1 MVNLEITGR
10 MGVTTYIGQRWMF
23 KHRLIAK
30 PIPEDGNGSDQILLR
45 HDNEEI
51 GVIATIDELREIV
64 RRWDAGV

>member
-1 MVNLEITGR
+1 
-10 MGVTTYIGQRWMF
+10 MF